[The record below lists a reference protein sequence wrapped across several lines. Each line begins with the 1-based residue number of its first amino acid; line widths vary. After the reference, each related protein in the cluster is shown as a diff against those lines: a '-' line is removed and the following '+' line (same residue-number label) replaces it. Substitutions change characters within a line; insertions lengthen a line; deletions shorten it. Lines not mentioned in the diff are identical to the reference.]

1 MMKKSA
7 LLFFFA
13 LLHATTR
20 AQDKSLSEE
29 MRGNDKIYVV
39 AAVALTILV
48 AIFLY
53 LIRLDRKVS
62 KLEQTRHS

>member
-1 MMKKSA
+1 MMKKLA
-7 LLFFFA
+7 LGFSLL
-13 LLHATTR
+13 LLHAGTY
-20 AQDKSLSEE
+20 AQDKSLSGE

-39 AAVALTILV
+39 AAVALFILI

-62 KLEQTRHS
+62 RLEQNRHS